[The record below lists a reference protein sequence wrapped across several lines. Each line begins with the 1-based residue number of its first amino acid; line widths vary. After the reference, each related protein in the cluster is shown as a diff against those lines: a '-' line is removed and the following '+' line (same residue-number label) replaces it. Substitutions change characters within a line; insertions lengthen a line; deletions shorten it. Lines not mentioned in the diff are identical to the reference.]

1 MASQKNSTKYIKK
14 KELIPILLKLFQK
27 TEKKGTLPNWF
38 YEDTIT
44 LITKPEKDTTKKEN
58 YKLISLMNIDEKYP
72 HKVLANQIQQYK
84 YEHTPWLSGI
94 YSRDARMV

>member
-14 KELIPILLKLFQK
+14 KELIPILKLLQK
-27 TEKKGTLPNWF
+27 TEKNGTLPNWF

-58 YKLISLMNIDEKYP
+58 YKLIFLMNIGEKYP

-84 YEHTPWLSGI
+84 
-94 YSRDARMV
+94 